1 MCISHHLEVLSD
13 TTKQIGA
20 IHKQKSLWT
29 SFLLQF
35 DTFPKLKKNTKK
47 TQPTLILEYVR

>member
-35 DTFPKLKKNTKK
+35 DTFPKLKKNKKK